1 VNEMNSHDEI
11 SYLEFEEDEIFLS
24 WYEVEGVR
32 TITELSRQ
40 IRTLLKYKA
49 AVIQY
54 RFRSNHIF
62 PITTPN
68 IKFLETKNKF
78 ESLALKF
85 IKLLRNVKDY
95 TGNLRGGY
103 QYLLDH
109 ASNNKTE
116 NLLLKKLED
125 ISSHLFIQIHYFS
138 EQKIS
143 EHPSFFKIIIL
154 FAQEVCETRKYLKTR
169 FSGFYEELGKNYHN
183 LEKELSILIPSGVQ
197 EKFNERKRKKGEM
210 IKS

>member
-1 VNEMNSHDEI
+1 MNFHDEM
-11 SYLEFEEDEIFLS
+11 SYIEFEEDDIFLS
-24 WYEVEGVR
+24 LYEVEGVR
-32 TITELSRQ
+32 IITELSRQ
-40 IRTLLKYKA
+40 IRTLLKCRA

-54 RFRSNHIF
+54 RFRTNQINLI
-62 PITTPN
+62 PNPN
-68 IKFLETKNKF
+68 IKFLEAKNKF
-78 ESLALKF
+78 ESLALRF
-85 IKLLRNVKDY
+85 IKILRNVKEY
-95 TGNLRGGY
+95 KGNLREGY

-109 ASNNKTE
+109 ACSNKTE

-125 ISSHLFIQIHYFS
+125 VTNHLFIQIHYLS

-154 FAQEVCETRKYLKTR
+154 LAQEACETRKYLKKQ
-169 FSGFYEELGKNYHN
+169 FFDFYEELGKNYYN
-183 LEKELSILIPSGVQ
+183 LEKELSALIPNGVQ

>member
-1 VNEMNSHDEI
+1 MNEMNFDDEI
-11 SYLEFEEDEIFLS
+11 SYLEIEEDEIFLS

-40 IRTLLKYKA
+40 IRTLLKYRA
-49 AVIQY
+49 AIIQY
-54 RFRSNHIF
+54 RFRSNHIN

-85 IKLLRNVKDY
+85 IKLLRNIKGF
-95 TGNLRGGY
+95 TGNLGGGY
-103 QYLLDH
+103 QYLLDR
-109 ASNNKTE
+109 ANSNKTE
-116 NLLLKKLED
+116 KLLLKKLEEVTN
-125 ISSHLFIQIHYFS
+125 HLFIQIHYLS

-143 EHPSFFKIIIL
+143 EHPSFFKMIIL
-154 FAQEVCETRKYLKTR
+154 LAQEVCETRKYMKTQ
-169 FSGFYEELGKNYHN
+169 FSDFYKELGKNYHN
-183 LEKELSILIPSGVQ
+183 LEKELSILIPSGFQ
-197 EKFNERKRKKGEM
+197 EKFNERKIGEM

>member
-1 VNEMNSHDEI
+1 MNFHNEI

-32 TITELSRQ
+32 TIKELSRQ
-40 IRTLLKYKA
+40 IRTLLKYRA
-49 AVIQY
+49 AIIQY
-54 RFRSNHIF
+54 RFRSNHIN

-85 IKLLRNVKDY
+85 IKLLRNIKDF
-95 TGNLRGGY
+95 TGNLGGGY
-103 QYLLDH
+103 QYLLAH
-109 ASNNKTE
+109 ISSNKTE

-125 ISSHLFIQIHYFS
+125 VTNHLFIQIHYFS

-143 EHPSFFKIIIL
+143 EHPSFFKMIVIL
-154 FAQEVCETRKYLKTR
+154 AQEVCETRKYLKKQ

-197 EKFNERKRKKGEM
+197 EKFNERKRKIGEM

>member
-1 VNEMNSHDEI
+1 MNFHNEI

-78 ESLALKF
+78 ESLALSF
-85 IKLLRNVKDY
+85 IKFLRNIKDY
-95 TGNLRGGY
+95 TGNIRGGY

-109 ASNNKTE
+109 ASSNNTE

-125 ISSHLFIQIHYFS
+125 VTNQLFIQIHYFS

-143 EHPSFFKIIIL
+143 EHPSFFKIIVL
-154 FAQEVCETRKYLKTR
+154 LAQEVCETRKYLKKQ
-169 FSGFYEELGKNYHN
+169 FSGIYEELEKNYHN
-183 LEKELSILIPSGVQ
+183 LEKELSILIPNRVQ
-197 EKFNERKRKKGEM
+197 EKFNERKRKAGEM

>member
-1 VNEMNSHDEI
+1 MNFHNET

-40 IRTLLKYKA
+40 IRTLIKYKA
-49 AVIQY
+49 AIIQY
-54 RFRSNHIF
+54 RFRTNHSY
-62 PITTPN
+62 PTTTPN

-85 IKLLRNVKDY
+85 IKLLRNIKDF

-103 QYLLDH
+103 QYLLEH
-109 ASNNKTE
+109 ASSNKTE
-116 NLLLKKLED
+116 NLLLKKLENVTN
-125 ISSHLFIQIHYFS
+125 HLFIQIHYFS

-154 FAQEVCETRKYLKTR
+154 LAQEVCETRKYLKTQ

-197 EKFNERKRKKGEM
+197 EKFNERKRKLGEM

>member
-1 VNEMNSHDEI
+1 MNFHDEI
-11 SYLEFEEDEIFLS
+11 SYMNIEGDDIFLS
-24 WYEVEGVR
+24 WYEIEGVR

-40 IRTLLKYKA
+40 IRTLLKYRA
-49 AVIQY
+49 AIIQY
-54 RFRSNHIF
+54 RFRTDHIN

-68 IKFLETKNKF
+68 IKFLEAKNKF

-85 IKLLRNVKDY
+85 IKLLRKIKDF
-95 TGNLRGGY
+95 TGNLGGGY

-109 ASNNKTE
+109 ASSNKTE

-125 ISSHLFIQIHYFS
+125 VTNHLFIQIHYFS

-143 EHPSFFKIIIL
+143 EHPSFFKMIIL
-154 FAQEVCETRKYLKTR
+154 LAQEVCETRISLKKQ
-169 FSGFYEELGKNYHN
+169 FFGFYEELGKNYHN
-183 LEKELSILIPSGVQ
+183 LEKELSILILSGVQ
-197 EKFNERKRKKGEM
+197 EKFDERKRKMSEM

>member
-1 VNEMNSHDEI
+1 MNFHDEM
-11 SYLEFEEDEIFLS
+11 SYIEFEEDDIFHS

-40 IRTLLKYKA
+40 IRTLLKYRA
-49 AVIQY
+49 AIIQY
-54 RFRSNHIF
+54 RFRSHYSN

-68 IKFLETKNKF
+68 IKFLEAKNKF
-78 ESLALKF
+78 ESLALRF
-85 IKLLRNVKDY
+85 IKLLRNVKEF

-103 QYLLDH
+103 QHLLDH
-109 ASNNKTE
+109 ARNNKTE

-125 ISSHLFIQIHYFS
+125 VSNHLFIQIHSFS

-154 FAQEVCETRKYLKTR
+154 LAQEVCETRKYMKKQ
-169 FSGFYEELGKNYHN
+169 FSDFYEELGKNYHN
-183 LEKELSILIPSGVQ
+183 LEKELSILIPSGNQ
-197 EKFNERKRKKGEM
+197 EKYNERKRKIGEM